1 MKRWLLASTIAA
13 TWLSA
18 ATMPNSSAVAA
29 GIAPR
34 GSCAGLTGLSL
45 PGTQILSATQKTGYE
60 VPPIS
65 WTPEHLC
72 CRSPQWQEGAHLT
85 RRSFGVR

>member
-1 MKRWLLASTIAA
+1 MNRRRIIGMCATAALGMSLFAGSAIA
-13 TWLSA
+13 
-18 ATMPNSSAVAA
+18 
-29 GIAPR
+29 
-34 GSCAGLTGLSL
+34 
-45 PGTQILSATQKTGYE
+45 QQKSVKEQLE